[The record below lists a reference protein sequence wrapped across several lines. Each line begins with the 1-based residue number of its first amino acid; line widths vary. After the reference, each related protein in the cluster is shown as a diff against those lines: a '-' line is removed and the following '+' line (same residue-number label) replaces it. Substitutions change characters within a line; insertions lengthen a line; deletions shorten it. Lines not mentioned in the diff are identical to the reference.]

1 MLGQHD
7 CKTYTWV
14 RNYLLQSYRDWKF
27 PIDKS
32 RARFHWSF
40 SKLCDR
46 NIFIIAATIK
56 FSDNLSDYFQHI
68 RVSKLNILV
77 LITPT
82 SFLSRPIPMASVKLS
97 PQALRL
103 GSITT
108 GRDFYSNSD
117 IYHIWTQFS
126 SRKKVIRAWA
136 VQSMQTVN
144 TYISAWRTVALIILP
159 KLEMVTKLSD
169 FQLQSGSSHKSCR
182 YCLDWE
188 FRLQSLWTGTFIL
201 TCTRLYWTSSL
212 YSTFISSSDH
222 TGTVYLNSV
231 LWP

>member
-1 MLGQHD
+1 MWGPRCTCCWRAWLHWWLQWCWSVCRTSPTTGRMLGQHD

-82 SFLSRPIPMASVKLS
+82 SSLSRPIPIASVKLS

-117 IYHIWTQFS
+117 IYHIWT
-126 SRKKVIRAWA
+126 
-136 VQSMQTVN
+136 
-144 TYISAWRTVALIILP
+144 
-159 KLEMVTKLSD
+159 
-169 FQLQSGSSHKSCR
+169 
-182 YCLDWE
+182 
-188 FRLQSLWTGTFIL
+188 
-201 TCTRLYWTSSL
+201 
-212 YSTFISSSDH
+212 
-222 TGTVYLNSV
+222 
-231 LWP
+231 